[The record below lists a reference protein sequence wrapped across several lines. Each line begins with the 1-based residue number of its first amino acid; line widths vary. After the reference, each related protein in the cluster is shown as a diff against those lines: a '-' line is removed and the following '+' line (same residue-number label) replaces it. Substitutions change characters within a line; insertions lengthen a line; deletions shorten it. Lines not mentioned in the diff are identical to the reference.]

1 MAMNQ
6 RNFETALKKGELGE
20 RIIREYLEG
29 RGWVVYFPFTKNR
42 AHYFDML
49 ATKNKE
55 KVIAI
60 DVKTKAR
67 LNKWA
72 AQGIDIRHYN
82 EYMKMA
88 NSTGVPFFIVFIDDK
103 TGDVHAQDI
112 KKLSDPIR
120 VNDKIMAWKLSQMV
134 LLFNI
139 GPDNISKLSL
149 YDQRTYSFNPT

>member
-1 MAMNQ
+1 M
-6 RNFETALKKGELGE
+6 GE

-67 LNKWA
+67 LNKWP

-139 GPDNISKLSL
+139 GPDNINKLSF
-149 YDQRTYSFNPT
+149 YDQRAYSFNPA

>member
-1 MAMNQ
+1 M
-6 RNFETALKKGELGE
+6 GE

-149 YDQRTYSFNPT
+149 YDQRAYSFNPA